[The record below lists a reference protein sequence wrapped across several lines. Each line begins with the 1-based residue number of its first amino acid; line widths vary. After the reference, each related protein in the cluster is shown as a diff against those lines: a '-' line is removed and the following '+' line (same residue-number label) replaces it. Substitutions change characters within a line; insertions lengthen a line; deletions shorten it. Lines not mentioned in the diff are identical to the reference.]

1 MVPHT
6 SCTASSKNLKPTYE
20 GLKEDKIHV
29 ITVGLLDLKP
39 TYEGLKDDVNVVGS
53 SNKDIF
59 KAYL

>member
-39 TYEGLKDDVNVVGS
+39 TYEGLKGTSPRLCDLNRVG
-53 SNKDIF
+53 F